1 MSLINCDIN
10 PTLKWSANCV
20 IFGVTE
26 ATFFEITDAKLYI
39 PVAILSSQD
48 QTELLDNY
56 YHDLNKQLI
65 NTVNSE
71 SVFRSLD

>member
-20 IFGVTE
+20 IFGVTG
-26 ATFFEITDAKLYI
+26 ATLFEITETKLYI
-39 PVAILSSQD
+39 SVVILSSQD

-71 SVFRSLD
+71 SVFRFLD

>member
-10 PTLKWSANCV
+10 PTLKWSTNCV
-20 IFGVTE
+20 IFGVTG
-26 ATFFEITDAKLYI
+26 ATLFEITDTNFYI
-39 PVAILSSQD
+39 PVVILSSQD

-71 SVFRSLD
+71 SVSRFLY

>member
-20 IFGVTE
+20 IFGVTG

-39 PVAILSSQD
+39 PVD